1 MAELAELRR
10 LTRPMVGELI
20 ERHGLR
26 PSRALG
32 QNFLCEPGIVD
43 KIVRL
48 AGIAAGDR
56 VIEIGPGL
64 GSLTL
69 GLADSG
75 AEVVAIEADR
85 YLIPAIEEV
94 LDTAGLSDRVRL
106 VNADVLEVD
115 WTELTGD
122 RSWTVVS
129 NLPYNLAVPL
139 ILDLLRDQPN
149 LHDWL
154 VMVQHEAG
162 ERLTAE
168 PGSRIYGIP
177 TVLLRYWAT
186 ATLVAT
192 VPNSVFLPRP
202 RVSSALVR
210 IRRCE
215 TQPIPAPYD
224 RYAELVRAGFGRRRK
239 MLRRSLAGLLTV
251 EQIEAAGVDPTS
263 RAETLAPSD
272 WGHLATLPKFQPPP
286 T

>member
-48 AGIAAGDR
+48 AGVKPGDR
-56 VIEIGPGL
+56 VVEIGPGL

-69 GLADSG
+69 GLADAG
-75 AEVVAIEADR
+75 AEVLAIEADR

-94 LDTAGLSDRVRL
+94 LEIAGLSQRVQL
-106 VNADVLEVD
+106 VHADVLEVD
-115 WTELTGD
+115 WAELTGD
-122 RSWTVVS
+122 GSWTVVS

-177 TVLLRYWAT
+177 TVLLGYWAT
-186 ATLVAT
+186 ATLLDT

-215 TQPIPAPYD
+215 GRPVSAPYD

-239 MLRRSLAGLLTV
+239 MLRRSLAGLLSV
-251 EQIEAAGVDPTS
+251 EQIAAAGVDPTS
-263 RAETLAPSD
+263 RAETLAPAD
-272 WGHLATLPKFQPPP
+272 WGRLAALPKYRPPP